1 MCVFVRVCS
10 SHTAIFCVHIFNIC
24 TAMSTLLT
32 PGTNSISLQEE
43 DTNMK
48 SKMED
53 VYNQAEKVLPL
64 DNIDPS

>member
-1 MCVFVRVCS
+1 
-10 SHTAIFCVHIFNIC
+10 
-24 TAMSTLLT
+24 MSTLFT
-32 PGTNSISLQEE
+32 PGTISISLQEE